1 MPLAAILN
9 LDFIYLFFNILLL
22 LTFII
27 AGYNVSKGS
36 SYWKNAWTCIIIFVF
51 VLGSRYNRGN
61 DYAHYVDVYNLG
73 DIKNQYLFWL
83 YNSFLK
89 DFFGVWKYAI
99 FYFYALPFIW
109 SGFKFLKNFKKHSN
123 LLFPLF
129 LIAMIYFEEYEIRQS
144 LGFTFVFLFL
154 DTFMKSS
161 YKKKKKVIVC
171 SLYAI
176 CTIMV
181 HSANI
186 IFIALFLCLYY
197 SYHKILPYY
206 ISIPLLIFCT
216 YIFVDFYNISF
227 LVPILHFL
235 GSTNSKFSQYTE
247 GNAAEAWFGE
257 SAYQLDNKRNPIIL
271 IFEIIGN
278 ASLFYFSYRF
288 IKIKEVKNG
297 QFIVTLTNLYI
308 LGFCSKQAFLYL
320 EILNRMSGLF
330 QQMWFI
336 PLAFVLSSLKWRKL
350 NFLEKVMFFSM
361 IFIFD
366 DYIKYLFFPPNNMTL
381 FLWDRC

>member
-1 MPLAAILN
+1 
-9 LDFIYLFFNILLL
+9 
-22 LTFII
+22 
-27 AGYNVSKGS
+27 
-36 SYWKNAWTCIIIFVF
+36 
-51 VLGSRYNRGN
+51 
-61 DYAHYVDVYNLG
+61 
-73 DIKNQYLFWL
+73 
-83 YNSFLK
+83 
-89 DFFGVWKYAI
+89 
-99 FYFYALPFIW
+99 
-109 SGFKFLKNFKKHSN
+109 
-123 LLFPLF
+123 
-129 LIAMIYFEEYEIRQS
+129 
-144 LGFTFVFLFL
+144 
-154 DTFMKSS
+154 
-161 YKKKKKVIVC
+161 
-171 SLYAI
+171 
-176 CTIMV
+176 
-181 HSANI
+181 
-186 IFIALFLCLYY
+186 
-197 SYHKILPYY
+197 
-206 ISIPLLIFCT
+206 
-216 YIFVDFYNISF
+216 VDFYNISF